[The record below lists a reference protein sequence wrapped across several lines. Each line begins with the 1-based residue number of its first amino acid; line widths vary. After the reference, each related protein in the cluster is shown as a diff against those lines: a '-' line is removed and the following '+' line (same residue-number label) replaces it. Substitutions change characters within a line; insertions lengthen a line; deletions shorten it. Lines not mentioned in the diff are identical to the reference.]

1 MSELVLSLQGI
12 SKSFSVKQVLKSI
25 DFSVDQGTIIGLM
38 GKNGAGKST
47 LIKCLLG
54 LLQPDKG
61 KAEIFGEESWN
72 MSVATKHRIGY
83 VPQILTGFRWMCVET
98 MLDYTGSFYKYWN
111 KSKVISLLKK
121 WDLDPWSKIS
131 SLSVGERQKVAIIQ
145 AMGHEPDVF
154 IFDEPV
160 ASLDPVARRE
170 FIRQLIDLNMNENK
184 TMLFSTHISSDL
196 ERVAADIALLKD
208 GVISFIGD
216 LSELKERVKRLHIR
230 SFKKLPQSLPFK
242 NIISSQINHGS
253 AVVTVDGISED
264 ELRAFKEKYEA
275 TITVE
280 QLNLEDIFLELN
292 Q

>member
-1 MSELVLSLQGI
+1 MSEITLSLTGI
-12 SKSFSVKQVLKSI
+12 CKSFGEKKVLKSV
-25 DFSVDQGTIIGLM
+25 DFTVPEGTIIGLM

-54 LLQPDKG
+54 LLKPDEG
-61 KAEIFGEESWN
+61 NAEVLGEASWN

-83 VPQILTGFRWMCVET
+83 VPQILTGFRWMRVET

-111 KSKVISLLKK
+111 NSKVISLLKK

-131 SLSVGERQKVAIIQ
+131 SLSVGERQKLAIIQ
-145 AMGHEPDVF
+145 AMGHEPDVYV
-154 IFDEPV
+154 FDEPV

-170 FIRQLIDLNMNENK
+170 FIKQLIELNMNENK

-208 GVISFIGD
+208 GIISFKGD

-230 SFKKLPQSLPFK
+230 ASKELPQSLPFHR
-242 NIISSQINHGS
+242 IINSQINHKS
-253 AVVTVDGISED
+253 AVVTVDGITEE
-264 ELRAFKEKYEA
+264 ELIAFKSSYQA
-275 TITVE
+275 IITIET
-280 QLNLEDIFLELN
+280 LNLEDIFLELN